1 MKAILTSMSDSS
13 ASFLIEKVERLADGL
28 RLASAFLVVSCVVGL
43 GSSAGVACHFLLTL
57 ARPMS
62 GPEAWEPIA
71 AALFGAMIGLGVSL
85 PFLILFRLQARLA
98 ELDVRAEAHAR
109 EAAERAEQTAR
120 SIGEIAEAGMT
131 GEWRISGMDVAQNLK
146 ALDDG

>member
-1 MKAILTSMSDSS
+1 MKAIVTQMSDGG
-13 ASFLIEKVERLADGL
+13 ASFLIQRVERLADGL
-28 RLASAFLVVSCVVGL
+28 RAASAFLVASCVIGL
-43 GSSAGVACHFLLTL
+43 GGSAGVACHFVLTL

-71 AALFGAMIGLGVSL
+71 AGLFGALIGLGISL

-120 SIGEIAEAGMT
+120 SIGEIAEAGLT

-146 ALDDG
+146 TLDDG